1 MLAHVCGH
9 ADYFIT
15 QRPAA
20 DFLCKSGGLLRSM
33 SMKGRATWFRDPRDY
48 QITVLGGLLAYGLL
62 VLQFDIQWPQV
73 LLTLSATL
81 LVQRAC
87 TAIWRLPRFD
97 PKSALISGLS
107 LCLLLRTNDL
117 WLVVAAA
124 LITIGSK
131 FVLRVRGKHIFNPTN
146 FGIVALLIATNS
158 VWVSPGQWG
167 NVAFFGFLMACLGG
181 LVVHR
186 ALRSDVAIAF
196 VVAYASL
203 LIGRS
208 LYLGEPLTIP
218 LHRLQSGGLLLFTFF
233 MISDPK
239 TTPNTRA
246 GRFLFA
252 GIVAFGAWYVQF
264 RMFRTNGLMW
274 SLAACAMLTP
284 LIDWLLPGSRYE
296 WPAAASQSPTPTPT
310 TPSLSPS
317 MTPAPL
323 ESLTP
328 AERTLS

>member
-1 MLAHVCGH
+1 
-9 ADYFIT
+9 
-15 QRPAA
+15 
-20 DFLCKSGGLLRSM
+20 M
-33 SMKGRATWFRDPRDY
+33 SMNGRVTWFRDPRDY
-48 QITVLGGLLAYGLL
+48 QISVLGALLTYGLL
-62 VLQFDIQWPQV
+62 VLRFDIQWPQV
-73 LLTLSATL
+73 LLTLAVVL

-117 WLVVAAA
+117 RLVALAA
-124 LITIGSK
+124 LITIASK
-131 FVLRVRGKHIFNPTN
+131 FLLRIRGKHIFNPTN
-146 FGIVALLIATNS
+146 FGIVALLTTTDA

-167 NVAFFGFLMACLGG
+167 NVAFFGFLMVCLGG

-196 VVAYASL
+196 VIAYGAM

-208 LYLGEPLTIP
+208 MYVGEPLAIP
-218 LHRLQSGGLLLFTFF
+218 LHRLQSGALLLFTFF

-239 TTPNTRA
+239 TTPNTRV
-246 GRFLFA
+246 GRVIFA
-252 GIVAFGAWYVQF
+252 TIVAFGAWYVQF
-264 RMFRTNGLMW
+264 RLFRTNGLLW

-284 LIDWLLPGSRYE
+284 LIDWLLRGARYE
-296 WPAAASQSPTPTPT
+296 WPEFKPLTPPI
-310 TPSLSPS
+310 
-317 MTPAPL
+317 
-323 ESLTP
+323 P